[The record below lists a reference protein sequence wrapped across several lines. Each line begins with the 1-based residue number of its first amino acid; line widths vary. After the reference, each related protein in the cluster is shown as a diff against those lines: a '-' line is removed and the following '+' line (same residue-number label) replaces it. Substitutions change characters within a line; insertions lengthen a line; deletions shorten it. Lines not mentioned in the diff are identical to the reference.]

1 MKAWGASKAAALLL
15 TALCTTPLSLVQAKD
30 EPNIAVN
37 KFKHFPQNLNY
48 FDQSDIILFQDISDQ
63 NVYQS
68 NDGGETWNRVSDVP
82 EGKAFTLVMHEFSK
96 ERAYI
101 LTEGVTHYMT
111 LDRGKTWKSFFT
123 DAEMSVFRGEIFNF
137 HASDPD
143 RIIFNGMDCQSI
155 FCDEITMYTTDGF
168 RSDAKFLRGNT
179 AGCWWAKSSDLF
191 TTGQED
197 LDKQRIL
204 CAVRDSFS
212 PLRAD
217 TRLLVSDN
225 FFAAKDSKGVIQE
238 FEPNLD
244 TNRPVQGIV
253 NVAAVKKFLLVA
265 TTSLNTDEMALFVTD
280 DTLKWHRA
288 MFPTDHRVDQEA
300 YTVLESTNYSIQVD
314 VMTTRPSNPMGVMFT
329 SNSNGTFFTRN
340 IEHTNR
346 DMRGHVDFEKIA
358 GIQGIFLVNKV
369 DNYEEVEKSFLA
381 EKKIISEISH
391 DDGRTFDY
399 VQTHDAGDRIHL
411 HSVTQLIN
419 VGRVFSSPAPGL
431 IMANGNPG
439 DYLKPYADAKL
450 YISDDAGMH
459 WLEGPKGPH
468 KYEFGDQGNIL
479 VAIHDSN
486 KPDVG
491 EFKYSLNHGKDWKT
505 VELPKGL
512 KIKPWILTTT
522 PDSTSLK
529 FVLTGQTGDDDN
541 PEYQV
546 IAIDFEGLH
555 ERTCEK
561 GDMEEWWARVDKD
574 GEPTCLMGHTQKYT
588 RRKKDAD
595 CFMKQEFHLVSVE
608 TTNCDCT
615 DDDFECDYNFNKKD
629 GECVATGPVIA
640 PDGACKNAGPDDTF
654 KGSSG
659 WRLIPGNTCTR
670 KSGKQKDDPVERK
683 CSDSQSPPQTPGSG
697 QVEKSQYV
705 FKNSRDVE
713 KHYLERGESSSS
725 DDETIIA
732 RGDGKIMI
740 THDAGKTWN
749 EPEALK
755 SQYWGIVLHTFF
767 KDMAFFIKPDG
778 KVTYTINRGSTFD
791 EFEAPTPPD
800 LKSRKS
806 PLSFHPDRKDW
817 ILWVGKKCTSEGEN
831 CYDEASLSKDRGDNW
846 KTIMRYVDRCEF
858 TGSSSFR
865 FRKND
870 QIICRAR
877 KREDSNEN
885 DNPWTLVGSN
895 DFFDT
900 KKVLQD
906 DVKDFAT
913 MSEFIVVATQNTTK
927 NTLRAL
933 TSLDGETYAEAQ
945 FPYNFEVPH
954 QHAYTVLDSST
965 HAINLF
971 VATET
976 SDDIQ
981 HGDIMKSNSNGTSY
995 VMSISGVNCNKG
1007 YFVDF
1012 EKMLGL
1018 EGVTMV
1024 NIYANRDKKN
1034 EPKKLRTQIS
1044 HNDGAEW
1051 AYLPPP
1057 EKDSEDKK
1065 FECSSGKGDEKC
1077 ALHIHGYTERK
1088 DHRKTFSSAGA
1099 VGLMFGWGNVGPYL
1113 GKLEDS
1119 DTYMTTDAGIS
1130 WKQVRKGRWLWQ
1142 YGDQGSI
1149 IVLVPL
1155 DKKTKTVTYTM
1166 DEGKS
1171 WTDFEFAADER
1182 KVTDF
1187 TTQASGVSRKFIVWT
1202 EDGDDTQATTLD
1214 FTGLADRTCEQKDN
1228 PEESDYRIWSP
1239 SHPLQRDE
1247 CLFGHV
1253 TQYMR
1258 KKVDKKCYNG
1268 YRIQHVYNVQNC
1280 TCTRRDYEWLV
1291 AYILH
1296 PDAACMTQSLTSP
1309 TATTTTSLTTTAH
1322 ANWSRA
1328 SSQLTISSGARMI
1341 RPEHR
1346 TSNQQA
1352 IARSPCQRAKTA
1364 MNLTSR
1370 LPSTS
1375 ALERKKSTQRS
1386 TASQAWGCSSP
1397 SRSRSRW
1404 PRRPGGTYTT
1414 TGATNSARSGWAS
1427 TPMLPRPGSAA
1438 AHSTRT
1444 RPGCG
1449 TLSWLSAPRRL
1460 SLARYRSSSRPC
1472 GEQVSR
1478 PSTGGATEA
1487 VSAAAGAA
1495 STAGA
1500 GSAGTGRSRRGTAS
1514 LAAGVIMPTSTMT
1527 RGSYL
1532 GRTAT
1537 RRCRGIDV
1545 SFRVARAVS
1554 RLVASREGLAGR

>member
-1 MKAWGASKAAALLL
+1 MKAWGAHKAAALLL
-15 TALCTTPLSLVQAKD
+15 AALCTTPLAVQAKD
-30 EPNIAVN
+30 EPNIAV
-37 KFKHFPQNLNY
+37 KDFPHYPQNLNY

-63 NVYQS
+63 NIYQS
-68 NDGGETWNRVSDVP
+68 NDGGKTWDRVSDVP

-111 LDRGKTWKSFFT
+111 LDRGKTWKTFFT
-123 DAEMSVFRGEIFNF
+123 DAEMSIFRGEIFNF

-155 FCDEITMYTTDGF
+155 FCDEIAMYTTDGF

-212 PLRAD
+212 PLRSD
-217 TRLLVSDN
+217 TRLLISDN
-225 FFAAKDSKGVIQE
+225 FFSAKDSKGAIQE

-288 MFPTDHRVDQEA
+288 MFPTDHRIDQEA

-346 DMRGHVDFEKIA
+346 NMMGHVDFEKIA

-381 EKKIISEISH
+381 EKKIISEITH

-439 DYLKPYADAKL
+439 DYLKPYSEAKL

-459 WLEGPKGPH
+459 WLEGPFGPH

-505 VELPKGL
+505 VDLPNSL
-512 KIKPWILTTT
+512 KIKPWVLTTT

-529 FVLTGQTGDDDN
+529 FILTGQTGDEDN
-541 PEYQV
+541 PKYHV
-546 IAIDFEGLH
+546 ISIDFEGLH

-561 GDMEEWWARVDKD
+561 GDMEDWWARVDKD
-574 GEPTCLMGHTQKYT
+574 GKPTCLMGHTQKYT

-595 CFMKQEFHLVSVE
+595 CFMKQEFHLVTVE

-615 DDDFECDYNFNKKD
+615 DDDFECDYNFRRKD
-629 GECVATGPVIA
+629 GKCEAAGPIIA

-670 KSGKQKDDPVERK
+670 TSGKQKDDPVERK
-683 CSDSQSPPQTPGSG
+683 CGDSQSPPKAPGSG
-697 QVEKSQYV
+697 KVEASQYV
-705 FKNSRDVE
+705 FKNSRYVE
-713 KHYLERGESSSS
+713 KLYLERGESSSS

-740 THDAGKTWN
+740 THDAGKNWK
-749 EPEALK
+749 EPDALK
-755 SQYWGIVLHTFF
+755 SQYWRIVPHTFF
-767 KDMAFFIKPDG
+767 KDMAFFIKQDG

-791 EFEAPTPPD
+791 EFEAPTKPN
-800 LKSRKS
+800 LKSRYS
-806 PLSFHPDRKDW
+806 PLSFHPDKRDW
-817 ILWVGKKCTSEGEN
+817 IIWVGQKCTSDGES

-846 KTIMRYVDRCEF
+846 KTIMRYVNRCEF
-858 TGSSSFR
+858 TGSSAFR

-877 KREDSNEN
+877 QREDSDDK
-885 DNPWTLVGSN
+885 DNPWILVGSN

-933 TSLDGETYAEAQ
+933 TSLDGETYAEAH

-995 VMSISGVNCNKG
+995 VMSISGVNCNKD

-1057 EKDSEDKK
+1057 DRDSEDKK
-1065 FECSSGKGDEKC
+1065 FDCSGKGDEKC
-1077 ALHIHGYTERK
+1077 ALHIHGYTERT

-1113 GKLEDS
+1113 GKLEES
-1119 DTYMTTDAGIS
+1119 DTYMTTDAGIT

-1149 IVLVPL
+1149 VVLVPL
-1155 DKKTKTVTYTM
+1155 EKKAKVASYTM
-1166 DEGKS
+1166 DEGKT
-1171 WTDFEFAADER
+1171 WTDFEFAQDER

-1214 FTGLADRTCEQKDN
+1214 FTGLADRPCEQKDD

-1239 SHPLQRDE
+1239 SHPLQGDD

-1258 KKVDKKCYNG
+1258 KKVNKECYNG

-1280 TCTRRDYEWLV
+1280 TCSRRDYEWSV
-1291 AYILH
+1291 ANTLH
-1296 PDAACMTQSLTSP
+1296 RAAACMTHLLTSP
-1309 TATTTTSLTTTAH
+1309 TATTITSSTTTAR
-1322 ANWSRA
+1322 ANWSRG
-1328 SSQLTISSGARMI
+1328 SSQLTISNGARMT
-1341 RPEHR
+1341 RPEQYT
-1346 TSNQQA
+1346 TSQQA
-1352 IARSPCQRAKTA
+1352 IARSPCRRAKTA
-1364 MNLTSR
+1364 WNLTSR
-1370 LPSTS
+1370 PPSTS
-1375 ALERKKSTQRS
+1375 AQERRRSTQRS

-1397 SRSRSRW
+1397 SRSPSRW
-1404 PRRPGGTYTT
+1404 PRRPGGTCTPTT
-1414 TGATNSARSGWAS
+1414 ATNSARSGWAS
-1427 TPMLPRPGSAA
+1427 RPTLPRPGSAA
-1438 AHSTRT
+1438 GHSTRT

-1449 TLSWLSAPRRL
+1449 TRSLRSARRL
-1460 SLARYRSSSRPC
+1460 LWQARCRSSSRRC
-1472 GEQVSR
+1472 GERASR
-1478 PSTGGATEA
+1478 PLTGGVMEA
-1487 VSAAAGAA
+1487 ASAAAGAA
-1495 STAGA
+1495 STAAA
-1500 GSAGTGRSRRGTAS
+1500 GWAVGIGLSRRETAS
-1514 LAAGVIMPTSTMT
+1514 RAGGATMLTLTTT

-1532 GRTAT
+1532 GRTAM
-1537 RRCRGIDV
+1537 RRCSWGDDV
-1545 SFRVARAVS
+1545 CLQVAKVGGQ
-1554 RLVASREGLAGR
+1554 REAQE